1 MKIDKDRRSFD
12 YSPFARKKGEK
23 SFELQKERRE
33 AARYAAKMLLLGK
46 SSLEEIK
53 KGTSKKF
60 SLKGVLRNSDI
71 LAVLGERERTR
82 RVLAL
87 LLKTP
92 TRTLSGVSPVAVM
105 PKPFPCVG
113 KCTYCPKGV
122 DAPQSYTGFEPMTM
136 RAMQSHYD
144 PRKQVEVR
152 IKQYSQQGHPTDKCH
167 LILMGGTFLAVPK
180 DYRHEFLKGCFDAFN
195 GFDAPTFEE
204 AKEANEKAAHRVI
217 GATFETRPDWCFEK
231 EIDDAL
237 YLGGTQM
244 ELGVQTLSD
253 EVYKKVNRGHTVEDV
268 AKATRLLK
276 NSAFK
281 VGYHMMPGLFATP
294 DEDEEYFRMLF
305 EDERFR
311 PDMLKIYPAMVL
323 KGTPLYAQYE
333 KGEFVPYTTE
343 EAAQVIAKITKYIPK
358 YTRVMRVQ
366 RDIPSTLISAGV
378 KHSNL
383 RQLVDVKL
391 KEMGLKCACIR
402 CREIGSE
409 ERRAS
414 QQGRILKGEND
425 AKQPD
430 TGNSERRNASGQGG
444 AGSNKEERKKGAGLK
459 LRLQRMDYEAS
470 GGQEIFLSFED
481 KGKDALA
488 GFCRLRIPQESH
500 RKEIDAKTALIRE
513 LHVYGSEV
521 AIGKDE
527 KGKAQH
533 QGLGKRLLF
542 EAQRIASEE
551 FERKKMLV
559 ISGVGAREYYYR
571 LGYKA
576 DGPYVSKTI

>member
-1 MKIDKDRRSFD
+1 MDRDPRSFD
-12 YSPFARKKGEK
+12 YSPFARKKVK
-23 SFELQKERRE
+23 RSFEVDEGRRE
-33 AARYAAKMLLLGK
+33 AAQYAAKLLAAGK
-46 SSLEEIK
+46 TSLIEIK
-53 KGTSKKF
+53 KSASKKF
-60 SLKGVLRNSDI
+60 PMKGVLRNSDI
-71 LAVLGERERTR
+71 LAVLEGKGRTKNALR
-82 RVLAL
+82 L
-87 LLKTP
+87 LLKAP

-136 RAMQSHYD
+136 RAMQEGYD
-144 PRKQVEVR
+144 PHKQVSVR
-152 IKQYSQQGHPTDKCH
+152 LKQYAQQGHPIDKCH

-180 DYRHEFLKGCFDAFN
+180 IYRHEFVKGCFDEFN
-195 GFDAPTFEE
+195 GFEAKTFEE
-204 AKEANEKAAHRVI
+204 AKSANEKAAHRVI

-253 EVYKKVNRGHTVEDV
+253 EVYRKVLRGHTVADV
-268 AKATRLLK
+268 AKATKLLK

-294 DEDEEYFRMLF
+294 EEDEEYFRMLF
-305 EDERFR
+305 EDERFK

-323 KGTPLYAQYE
+323 KGTPLYKQYE

-343 EAAQVIAKITKYIPK
+343 QAAEVIAQLTKYIPK

-366 RDIPSTLISAGV
+366 RDIPSTLIESGV

-383 RQLVDVKL
+383 RQLVDAKL
-391 KEMGLKCACIR
+391 RKMGVRCACIR
-402 CREIGSE
+402 CREIGNAERKEGEGGRNDRMEEEIGSE
-409 ERRAS
+409 MGKKRES
-414 QQGRILKGEND
+414 GSGENESGRVG
-425 AKQPD
+425 
-430 TGNSERRNASGQGG
+430 TGKGGKIKLALERI
-444 AGSNKEERKKGAGLK
+444 
-459 LRLQRMDYEAS
+459 DYGAS
-470 GGQEIFLSFED
+470 GGEEIFLSFED
-481 KGKDALA
+481 KEKDFLA
-488 GFCRLRIPQESH
+488 GFCRLRVPHESH
-500 RKEIDAKTALIRE
+500 RKEITRKSALIRE

-533 QGLGKRLLF
+533 RGMGKKLLF
-542 EAQRIASEE
+542 EAERIASEE
-551 FERKKMLV
+551 FGKKKMIV
-559 ISGVGAREYYYR
+559 ISGVGAREYYYK
-571 LGYKA
+571 LGYVA
-576 DGPYVSKTI
+576 EGAYVGKKLE

>member
-1 MKIDKDRRSFD
+1 MDNDRRSFD
-12 YSPFARKKGEK
+12 YSPLAREKKK
-23 SFELQKERRE
+23 RSFELDEGKRE
-33 AARYAAKMLLLGK
+33 AAKYAARLLLGNK
-46 SSLEEIK
+46 ASLEEAK
-53 KGTSKKF
+53 KKTGEKF

-71 LAVLGERERTR
+71 LAVLGEKQKTKKI
-82 RVLAL
+82 LGL

-122 DAPQSYTGFEPMTM
+122 NAPQSYTGFEPMTM
-136 RAMQSHYD
+136 RAIQNGYD
-144 PRKQVEVR
+144 PRRQVNVR
-152 IKQYSQQGHPTDKCH
+152 LKQYAQQGHPTDKCH

-180 DYRHEFLKGCFDAFN
+180 AYRHEFVKGCFDAFN
-195 GFDAPTFEE
+195 GFDAKTFED
-204 AKEANEKAAHRVI
+204 AKKANEAAAHRVI
-217 GATFETRPDWCFEK
+217 GATFETRPDWCFEA

-253 EVYKKVNRGHTVEDV
+253 RVYEKVQRGHTVGDV
-268 AKATRLLK
+268 AKATKLLK

-305 EDERFR
+305 EDGRFR

-323 KGTPLYAQYE
+323 KGTPLYEQYK
-333 KGEFVPYTTE
+333 KGEFKPYETE
-343 EAAQVIAKITKYIPK
+343 TAAQVIASITKYIPK
-358 YTRVMRVQ
+358 YVRVMRVQ
-366 RDIPSTLISAGV
+366 RDIPSTIIEAGV

-383 RQLVDVKL
+383 RQLVDGKL
-391 KEMGLKCACIR
+391 KSMGIKCECIR

-409 ERRAS
+409 QRGARNI
-414 QQGRILKGEND
+414 GKVDLK
-425 AKQPD
+425 
-430 TGNSERRNASGQGG
+430 
-444 AGSNKEERKKGAGLK
+444 
-459 LRLQRMDYEAS
+459 LQRMDYEAS

-488 GFCRLRIPQESH
+488 GFCRLRIPDESH
-500 RKEIDAKTALIRE
+500 RREITPKTALIRE

-521 AIGKDE
+521 AIGKDG
-527 KGKAQH
+527 KGNAQH
-533 QGLGKRLLF
+533 RGMGKKLLA
-542 EAQRIASEE
+542 EAEKIAKEE
-551 FERKKMLV
+551 FGKSKMIV
-559 ISGVGAREYYYR
+559 ISGVGAREYYYK
-571 LGYKA
+571 LGYAA
-576 DGPYVSKTI
+576 DGAYVGKKLE